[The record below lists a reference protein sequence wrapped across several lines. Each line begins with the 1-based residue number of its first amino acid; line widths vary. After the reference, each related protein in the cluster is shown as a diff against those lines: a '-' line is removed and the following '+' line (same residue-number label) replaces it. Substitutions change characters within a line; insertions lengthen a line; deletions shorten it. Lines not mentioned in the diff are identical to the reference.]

1 MRFFFSVNGLALDN
15 RVFFSRSAG
24 VGRTGTYIAMDR
36 LLQHMPENSYVD
48 IFGVVHQM
56 RMHRVF
62 MVQTEVRTSWGA
74 AFAFSAQLGLA
85 LMQFERDQSGIE
97 LKSTRVS

>member
-62 MVQTEVRTSWGA
+62 MVQTEVRTS
-74 AFAFSAQLGLA
+74 
-85 LMQFERDQSGIE
+85 
-97 LKSTRVS
+97 